1 MMSMPN
7 TRGSDIRRS
16 MRKAVVSEANRDVL
30 LDKLCQDS
38 IELVEYAR
46 RIAASQINLVQ
57 LMTFYSIGK
66 WIVEV
71 QQQGEKRAKYGK
83 QVIKKLSESLTAR
96 FGRGFSVDNLENMRK
111 FYITFKN
118 RISETLFRKFT
129 VEKSETLSRILEEEL
144 PFQLS
149 FSHYLI
155 LCRIQDDSERH
166 FYEME
171 AVKAKWSVKVL
182 GRQYGSSLYERL
194 LVSKDKEQVLR
205 LAQKGQVINA
215 PSDAIKDPYVLEFLG
230 LKEENSYS
238 EDDLESRIIDHL
250 QEFLMEMGT
259 GFTFVGRQVRFTF
272 EEDHFRVDLV
282 LYNRLLRCFVLIDL
296 KTEKLRHQDLG
307 QMQMYVNYYDR
318 YEKTEDENPTIGI
331 LLCKEKNDAV
341 VELTLPKDSTI
352 YASKYELYLPDKKI
366 LQQKLKEW
374 IAEETGGEEA

>member
-46 RIAASQINLVQ
+46 RIAASQINLEQ

-341 VELTLPKDSTI
+341 VELTLPKDSNI